1 MRKRKYHHT
10 NSSSINCDIPLLL
23 APRERAMMI
32 DILPFNF
39 FTDTSTIPLLDSIA
53 ITRNDYCIDVACY
66 EEFCGIMEC
75 VARFAAIASYMADNS
90 FRTLTT
96 KEILAPHAT
105 DEVVDSGMVV
115 MQRHSD
121 SRHRADKHY
130 DRGREI
136 DSATRERSFGFV
148 HSRERS
154 RDQYS
159 NKEESRSDYRD
170 HYHKES
176 DSKQYRSNKL
186 SYERNRSIGRNRS
199 SRHYNPEDG
208 EDESSDRPVW
218 ATKAV
223 VKRAEEIQKR
233 KLIWNKPEEKKELE
247 NDTVPSLIS
256 MRPSTTSTWNSIL
269 AASSSDSKQLDKFKR
284 LMGMKKTDEE
294 GQEET
299 SHMDDNQVEA
309 ERKRQRELYSH
320 LDHQYA
326 VARSFTHLSRGQ
338 GLGFH
343 Q

>member
-1 MRKRKYHHT
+1 
-10 NSSSINCDIPLLL
+10 
-23 APRERAMMI
+23 
-32 DILPFNF
+32 
-39 FTDTSTIPLLDSIA
+39 
-53 ITRNDYCIDVACY
+53 
-66 EEFCGIMEC
+66 
-75 VARFAAIASYMADNS
+75 MADNS

-96 KEILAPHAT
+96 KEIRKHIERRDDDKKSQLKRKKSDDIVRKKRH
-105 DEVVDSGMVV
+105 DDYRFCDRKYDHNKRERSVE
-115 MQRHSD
+115 RHSD